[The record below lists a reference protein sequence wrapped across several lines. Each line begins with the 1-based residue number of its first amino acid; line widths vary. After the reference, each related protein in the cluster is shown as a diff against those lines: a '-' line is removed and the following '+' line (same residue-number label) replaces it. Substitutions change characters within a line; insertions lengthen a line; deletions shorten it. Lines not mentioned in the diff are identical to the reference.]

1 MRNIWPRG
9 MTGRL
14 SGIALLAAGLALISG
29 PGPARAQNVT
39 AFSGLASYYDKDY
52 AGKTAAGERYD
63 GTKFTA
69 AHRTLPFGT
78 RVVVTDKRTKRTVTV
93 VINDRGPFIKGRVID
108 LSYAAATTLR
118 MHDRGV
124 IEVTAT
130 VE

>member
-1 MRNIWPRG
+1 M
-9 MTGRL
+9 
-14 SGIALLAAGLALISG
+14 AAGLALIG
-29 PGPARAQNVT
+29 GLGPARAQNVT
-39 AFSGLASYYDKDY
+39 AFAGLASYYDKDY

-63 GTKFTA
+63 GTRFTA

-93 VINDRGPFIKGRVID
+93 IINDRGPFIKGRVID

>member
-1 MRNIWPRG
+1 MRNIWPSGR
-9 MTGRL
+9 TGRL
-14 SGIALLAAGLALISG
+14 SGIVLLAAGLALIG
-29 PGPARAQNVT
+29 GLGPARAQNVT
-39 AFSGLASYYDKDY
+39 AFAGLASYYDKDY

-93 VINDRGPFIKGRVID
+93 IINDRGPFIKGRVID

-118 MHDRGV
+118 MQDRGV

>member
-14 SGIALLAAGLALISG
+14 SGIALLAAGLALIDG
-29 PGPARAQNVT
+29 PGPACAQSVH

-63 GTKFTA
+63 GTRFTA

-93 VINDRGPFIKGRVID
+93 IINDRGPFIKGRVID